1 MAQERNTS
9 PIAKLAVVDVE
20 VGISDHRIH
29 DIGAVRHDGS
39 IFHQSSKE
47 GLLEFLE
54 NVDFVCG
61 HNIIHHDVR
70 YLFDDSTPR
79 WFFVDTL
86 YVSPLLFPERPYHKL
101 LKDDKLVS
109 EQMNNPVND
118 CEKAYDLLMDEI
130 SQWHSLTEEKQRIF
144 ATLLKGQKE
153 FEGFLKLVGA
163 EEIEEGLA
171 DEIRKTYKGKCCQ
184 HADFE
189 MLIQQHPCELAYA
202 LALVDTSDVR
212 SVTPGWVLRNYPEV
226 EQVVKSLRDTH
237 CEMGCDYC
245 NEFLDIRHQLKT
257 FFGYDQFRT
266 YEGEPLQERAAQ
278 AAADGLSL
286 LAIFPTGGGKSLL
299 T

>member
-39 IFHQSSKE
+39 VFHQSSKE

-171 DEIRKTYKGKCCQ
+171 DEIRKTYKGKY
-184 HADFE
+184 HD
-189 MLIQQHPCELAYA
+189 
-202 LALVDTSDVR
+202 S
-212 SVTPGWVLRNYPEV
+212 
-226 EQVVKSLRDTH
+226 
-237 CEMGCDYC
+237 
-245 NEFLDIRHQLKT
+245 
-257 FFGYDQFRT
+257 
-266 YEGEPLQERAAQ
+266 RAAFRNDSTSSLVS
-278 AAADGLSL
+278 ALWIVSRAGSSVRFSLSTAFTGFHSITRSFNAVSSAWFKSDNVS
-286 LAIFPTGGGKSLL
+286 LAVLVASPSLKSDCCI
-299 T
+299 